1 MNNKVIIIRFHY
13 PVDDKRFEW
22 RFGFFKTIVWPR
34 ILAQTNKEFD
44 VAIRCNPAHEELFK
58 SLPGGKTII
67 TFQTKNDTPRYKVN
81 GRKRYFHDFVPWSD
95 VIGLP
100 MYDIQIGL
108 DSDDLISPNY
118 VAKIQAVCKGNE
130 SLHVFFQPQ
139 LFRLKT
145 LRIESMAEY
154 SRERGSAFRALYQPD
169 KSDYRFIDSVSHMIL
184 WTLAKKSVG
193 YVDGECFAVAHDLN
207 ESTGK

>member
-34 ILAQTNKEFD
+34 ILAQTNQDFD
-44 VAIRCNPAHEELFK
+44 VAIRCNPAHEILFK
-58 SLPGGKTII
+58 SLPGKKNII
-67 TFQTKNDTPRYKVN
+67 TFQTANDTARYKVN
-81 GRKRYFHDFVPWSD
+81 GHKRYFHDFVPWES
-95 VIGLP
+95 VSGLP

-108 DSDDLISPNY
+108 DSDDLVSPLY
-118 VAKIQAVCKGNE
+118 VDMIQEACKGNE
-130 SLHVFFQPQ
+130 SVHVFFQPE

-145 LRIESMAEY
+145 LKIESMAEY
-154 SRERGSAFRALYQPD
+154 SRRRGSAFRALYQPD
-169 KSDYRFIDSVSHMIL
+169 KSDYKFIDSVSHMIL
-184 WTLAKKSVG
+184 GTLAKKSVG
-193 YVDGECFAVAHDLN
+193 YQRGHCFAVAHDLN